1 MSLACWQVVSPVRAL
16 LACAALSL
24 AAAVPPVHAARPYV
38 TDDARITPSGGCQV
52 EAWVH
57 SHRRHRGGS
66 EYWAL
71 PACNPTGNLEITA
84 GVNRLPGEAGEPS
97 SGNALVQAKTLLRTL
112 DTGIGT
118 GFAAGM
124 TARTGGAPSQA
135 GTPSWLTGTYAYNV
149 TSFSFRDEAFVLLT
163 LAGIRR
169 DRDHGRTVAMWGV
182 GSETLLLRRGQQ
194 EVILA
199 AEVFGADQGRPGWQA
214 GFRFWV
220 VKEKVQVDAVMG
232 AQIANGGPDGRWVSI
247 GLRLIGDGFLR

>member
-1 MSLACWQVVSPVRAL
+1 MTVRAASCRRTRL
-16 LACAALSL
+16 PGFALAMLALIAA
-24 AAAVPPVHAARPYV
+24 PVAQAARPYV
-38 TDDARITPSGGCQV
+38 TDDARLTPAEGCQV
-52 EAWVH
+52 ESWVH
-57 SHRRHRGGS
+57 SHRRYRGGS

-97 SGNALVQAKTLLRTL
+97 TGNALVQAKTLLRTL

-124 TARTGGAPSQA
+124 TARMSGGPSQA
-135 GTPSWLTGTYAYNV
+135 GSPSWLTGTYAYNV
-149 TSFSFRDEAFVLLT
+149 TSVSFRDESFVLLT
-163 LAGIRR
+163 LAGIKR
-169 DRDHGRTVAMWGV
+169 DRERGRTVALWGL
-182 GSETLLLRRGQQ
+182 GSETLLLRRGPQ
-194 EVILA
+194 ELILA

-232 AQIANGGPDGRWVSI
+232 AQVANSGPDGRWVSI